1 MEQPPDFLHLRIS
14 GHPAYVSRV
23 LAAGHDGFVVRC
35 PVEEGTPI
43 VPASGTPID
52 VGWMNDSGSV
62 AWRAGI
68 ATHVEACGEAWAFG
82 IQMLDEELVVE
93 RRSHPRAHVCLEA
106 EIAAVLGAPPA
117 QATVLD
123 VGAGGMRVR
132 VPDPLTM
139 GDVVQLAIFVPGSE
153 PVRLTARVIRVE
165 GDTCV
170 FAYELFWSGSIE
182 RLVEIAFGHAP
193 EPVAEAGGDPAETAT
208 TF

>member
-1 MEQPPDFLHLRIS
+1 MEQAPDFLHLRIS
-14 GHPAYVSRV
+14 GHPAYVCRV
-23 LAAGHDGFVVRC
+23 LVAGPDGFVVRC

-62 AWRAGI
+62 AWYAGV
-68 ATHVEACGEAWAFG
+68 ATDAEACGDAWTFR
-82 IQMLDEELVVE
+82 IQMLDGEVAVE
-93 RRSHPRAHVCLEA
+93 RRSHPRAHVFLEA

-123 VGAGGMRVR
+123 VGAGGVRVR

-153 PVRLTARVIRVE
+153 PVRLTARVTRVE

-170 FAYELFWSGSIE
+170 FGYELFWSGSIE
-182 RLVEIAFGHAP
+182 RLVEIAFEHAQDRA
-193 EPVAEAGGDPAETAT
+193 VEAGGDPAGTAT
-208 TF
+208 TS